1 MRKNLKRWMSGALAA
16 AMVFTGIG
24 WPGKAQNVEAA
35 GPTLTVDMSKAGER
49 ELYHGATGWLYGQG
63 DDQVPTAN
71 TITALKP
78 NTAVQKAPN
87 GMQHPNGDVLDIAE
101 TFLDAGGKHIQIYVP
116 DYYALWFYEF
126 TGTEYYLDILEMQAK
141 ACIEAGIEDDVV
153 YVLYNEPTDQWIG
166 GTYQDHDGNTVRG
179 WDSMYWFWLDM
190 VEKLREVY
198 REAGVETEP
207 KTAGLN
213 LAVYDKTVME
223 NYVKFCAEHDCMPD
237 IVSWHD
243 LATWQYNIFDQEY
256 NHYRSMEEKYGVEP
270 REIVINEYAAQ
281 SECASPGDLV
291 RWIGLWEDYEVA
303 GCLPF
308 WHFSNNL
315 NGLVADNNEGNGA
328 WWLYKWYGDMSG
340 SYLPVEVKGASQD
353 DFYGAASIDENKKS
367 ANVIFGGRDGEAEI
381 VLEDI
386 ASTDTFQGEELV
398 HIKVEATDY
407 TGFHGAAEEPRLV
420 MEGALAVEDGTV
432 TVPMSGM
439 NEMSAYHITVTQATE
454 DETEGMLTGTWKAVY
469 EAEDGVLTGNAVVA
483 EADGS
488 YACSNRKKV
497 HIVDN
502 PGDSV
507 SLQVSVPRDGY
518 YKYDMVYCAA
528 TGVNTNDPANNTP
541 YTAVQNLSVD
551 GTLVEEMVLPSTLHW
566 SMGGMYSTYLYLER
580 GDHTLK
586 IEATDSDGKAVPDC
600 VYLTYRGKTEDSLL
614 FDKTY
619 EAELGEF
626 NEIKGEA
633 TGLTTEKEGNV
644 SYITGLEKRAV
655 TEGGGV
661 RFNVVVP
668 ENGMYDLSLSY
679 QAEDDARANIYL
691 DNDIVHLDRLRTTLS
706 LPATQGQWK
715 QEAQSLFLQKG
726 INVVD
731 IDTDGAVKLNSM
743 RIRQEADSAP
753 AAAVE
758 AEEGT
763 LTGEAAVGANE
774 DVRQYAS
781 QGGYVSGLK
790 AANGVELIP
799 QGDPEFTIL
808 GLGRQVDL
816 GKAVDANSLT
826 VKVTVPEAGSY
837 KMLVYQSSGELFGK
851 HSYNAQMTE
860 RYASF
865 QVNGQ
870 EPVKVVFRN
879 TYSDETFR
887 PQPVDVELRQGEN
900 TIKIYNDNSKV
911 VTNGVLKPGQSEH
924 RPENIDYSV
933 LENYTPNLDK
943 FEFYALTGESRAED
957 PEAVY
962 TVSIQTT
969 QGGTVD
975 ADKDQVKEGDSV
987 RLTFLPEEGY
997 QLVEARVNGR
1007 DIMGDL
1013 TALGGVCRISG
1024 VEENLEVNAYFAKVG
1039 AEEAVRETD
1048 YEYAVNAGDIDP
1060 TTLSEG
1066 DSFGLRNSVTDQ
1078 FYGEDAGT
1086 GNQWGVLDTYK
1097 AESSYPG
1104 WLTGEKTWPCEN
1116 DGATDASPKTKSFRY
1131 ARNQDPKDVGVVYQF
1146 ELEPGETY
1154 DLEMGFYVPSSW
1166 TSSAHPRTM
1175 KLVLNDV
1182 LCEEYKNFTA
1192 SNDSNNPFII
1202 RIPATADEN
1211 GNLKV
1216 QIGHADGAAW
1226 GPVISYLSIYRQA
1239 DDTKL
1244 TEAVE
1249 KYGAYQKEDYT
1260 EDSWTAFEEA
1270 LKEAKDV
1277 LNQSGDLTNIAPINE
1292 ALYRLEA
1299 AAAALWPYVDLTS
1312 LKEACDQ
1319 YTEYIQNIGQGMTG
1333 DKEWEAFQD
1342 ALANAQYL
1350 LSQEQ
1355 ITKEIAAQALTK
1367 LEEAAGQLSAVESLS
1382 VVKGPDKTVY
1392 YTGESLDVTGLQVE
1406 AVDQK
1411 GNKKTLEEG
1420 TYTLGEFDSST
1431 VGEKEITVSFQGV
1444 TTSFTV
1450 EVIQRPSPVVL
1461 KEIKAS
1467 ASKTTYDVD
1476 EQLDR
1481 STLKVMAVYSD
1492 GSEKEVS
1499 GYQVSGFDS
1508 SKAGSIQIT
1517 VSWEG
1522 KSTQLTL
1529 TIQQKAGEPEAQ
1541 KLSPTK
1547 VQVKASAYRMIQL
1560 KWNKVEGAS
1569 GYEIYRASSKN
1580 GTYQKIKTINNGN
1593 TLTFKNKKLKFNKK
1607 YYYKVRAFRKSE
1619 TGTEYSELSNTL
1631 TAKTRLAKPTL
1642 KLKRKAS
1649 SGMNISWKKVEGA
1662 SGYQIRY
1669 SLKKKSGYQSILIK
1683 KAKAGTYRKSGLKP
1697 NKKYYVKMRAYRTV
1711 KGKKVYGA
1719 WSTVKSI
1726 KIK

>member
-1 MRKNLKRWMSGALAA
+1 MRKSMKRWLCSALAA
-16 AMVFTGIG
+16 AVAFTGIG
-24 WPGKAQNVEAA
+24 WPQEAQKVQAA
-35 GPTLTVDMSKAGER
+35 GPTLTVDMSQAGQR

-126 TGTEYYLDILEMQAK
+126 TGTDYYLDILEMQAK
-141 ACIEAGIEDDVV
+141 ACIEAGIEEDVV
-153 YVLYNEPTDQWIG
+153 YVLYNEPTENWIG
-166 GTYQDHDGNTVRG
+166 GTYQDHEGNTVTG

-198 REAGVETEP
+198 REAGVEAEP

-243 LATWQYNIFDQEY
+243 LATWQYNIFDEEY
-256 NHYRSMEEKYGVEP
+256 NHYRSLEKKYGVEP

-291 RWIGLWEDYEVA
+291 RWIGLWEDYQVA

-340 SYLPVEVKGASQD
+340 SYLPVAVEGASQD
-353 DFYGAASIDENKKS
+353 DFYGAASIDENKKN
-367 ANVIFGGRDGEAEI
+367 AEVIFGGRDGEAQI
-381 VLEDI
+381 VLDDI
-386 ASTDTFQGEELV
+386 ASTDTFAGEELV
-398 HIKVEATDY
+398 HVKVEATDY

-420 MEGALAVEDGTV
+420 KEGALPVEDGTV
-432 TVPMSGM
+432 TVPMSDM
-439 NEMSAYHITVTQATE
+439 NEMSAYHITVTQAAE
-454 DETEGMLTGTWKAVY
+454 GETEGMLTGAWKAVY
-469 EAEDGVLTGNAVVA
+469 EAEDGILAGNAVIG

-507 SLQVSVPRDGY
+507 TLNVSVPRDGY

-528 TGVNTNDPANNTP
+528 TGVNTNDPQNNTP
-541 YTAVQNLSVD
+541 YTAIQNLSVD
-551 GTLVEEMVLPSTLHW
+551 GTLAEEMVLPSTLHW

-580 GDHTLK
+580 GDHALK
-586 IEATDSDGKAVPDC
+586 IEATNSAGKAVPDC
-600 VYLTYRGKTEDSLL
+600 VYLTYQGKTEDSLL

-626 NEIKGEA
+626 NEIKGE
-633 TGLTTEKEGNV
+633 TTTLTTQMEGSV
-644 SYITGLEKRAV
+644 SYITGLEKRSV

-668 ENGMYDLSLSY
+668 DNGMYTLSLSY
-679 QAEDDARANIYL
+679 KTENATSANIYL
-691 DNDIVHLDRLRTTLS
+691 DNDMANLDRLRTTLS
-706 LPATQGQWK
+706 MPATDGQWK
-715 QEAQSLFLQKG
+715 QVSQSLFLQKG

-731 IDTDGAVKLNSM
+731 IDAAGELKLNSM
-743 RIRQEADSAP
+743 RIRQNEDSAP
-753 AAAVE
+753 AASIE
-758 AEEGT
+758 AEDGT
-763 LTGEAAVGANE
+763 LSGKASVGTND
-774 DVRQYAS
+774 DVRKYAS
-781 QGGYVSGLK
+781 SGSYISGLK

-799 QGDPEFTIL
+799 EGDPDFTIL

-816 GKAVDANSLT
+816 GEAVDANSLT
-826 VKVTVPEAGSY
+826 LKVTVPEAGSY
-837 KMLVYQSSGELFGK
+837 KMLVYQSNGELFGK

-860 RYASF
+860 RYATF
-865 QVNGQ
+865 QVNNQ
-870 EPVKVVFRN
+870 EPEKVVFRN

-887 PQPVDVELRQGEN
+887 PQPVDVELVQGEN

-911 VTNGVLKPGQSEH
+911 ITNGVLKPGETEH

-933 LENYTPNLDK
+933 LENYTPNFDK
-943 FEFYALTGESRAED
+943 FEFYAVTGESQAEE
-957 PEAVY
+957 PEMVY
-962 TVSIQTT
+962 DVSIKTT
-969 QGGTVD
+969 QGGTVE
-975 ADKDQVKEGDSV
+975 ADKEQVEEGGSV
-987 RLTFLPEEGY
+987 QLTFLPEEGY
-997 QLVEARVNGR
+997 ELTAARVNGA
-1007 DIMGDL
+1007 DVMKDL
-1013 TALGGVCRISG
+1013 TALGGICRVSG
-1024 VEENLEVNAYFAKVG
+1024 VEENLDVTAYFTKVVT
-1039 AEEAVRETD
+1039 EEIVRDTD

-1060 TTLSEG
+1060 ATLSEG

-1086 GNQWGVLDTYK
+1086 GYQWGVLDTYK
-1097 AESSYPG
+1097 AESNYPG

-1131 ARNQDPKDVGVVYQF
+1131 ARNQATTDVGVVYQF

-1166 TSSAHPRTM
+1166 TSSSNPRTM

-1216 QIGHADGAAW
+1216 QIGHADNAVW
-1226 GPVISYLSIYRQA
+1226 GPVVSYLSIYRQA
-1239 DDTKL
+1239 DTAKL
-1244 TEAVE
+1244 AETVE
-1249 KYGAYQKEDYT
+1249 KFEEYQREDYT
-1260 EDSWTAFEEA
+1260 EDSWAAFEEA
-1270 LKEAKDV
+1270 LAEAKNV
-1277 LNQSGDLTNIAPINE
+1277 LENSEDLTNITSIND
-1292 ALYRLEA
+1292 AVYQLEA
-1299 AAAALWPYVDLTS
+1299 AAAALMPYVDVSQLQD
-1312 LKEACDQ
+1312 AFDA
-1319 YTEYIQNIGQGMTG
+1319 YAEYVQDAGQGMTG
-1333 DKEWEAFQD
+1333 DEEWAEFLD

-1350 LSQEQ
+1350 LSREQ
-1355 ITKEIAAQALTK
+1355 ITKEIANQALTR
-1367 LEEAAGQLSAVESLS
+1367 LEEAAKKLSVVESLTI
-1382 VVKGPDKTVY
+1382 VKGPDKTVY

-1406 AVDQK
+1406 AVDQN
-1411 GNKKTLEEG
+1411 GNKKMLEQGE
-1420 TYTLGEFDSST
+1420 YALGAFDSST
-1431 VGEKEITVSFQGV
+1431 VGEKEIAVSFGGIS
-1444 TTSFTV
+1444 TSFKV
-1450 EVIQRPSPVVL
+1450 EVIKAPVEL
-1461 KEIKAS
+1461 EEIKAS
-1467 ASKTTYDVD
+1467 TSKTAYYVG

-1481 STLKVMAVYSD
+1481 NTLRVVAIYSD
-1492 GSEKEVS
+1492 GSQKEVS
-1499 GYQVSGFDS
+1499 DYQISGFDS
-1508 SKAGSIQIT
+1508 SKAGTIQIT

-1522 KSTQLTL
+1522 KSAQLSL
-1529 TIQQKAGEPEAQ
+1529 TIQQKVQEPEDQ
-1541 KLSPTK
+1541 KLTSTK
-1547 VQVKASAYRMIQL
+1547 VRVKDSAYRTIQL
-1560 KWNKVEGAS
+1560 KWDKAEGAS
-1569 GYEIYRASSKN
+1569 GYEIYRATSKN
-1580 GTYQKIKTINNGN
+1580 GTYKKIKTVNNGN
-1593 TLTFKNKKLKFNKK
+1593 TVTFKNKKLNFNKK
-1607 YYYKVRAFRKSE
+1607 YYYKVRAFKKA
-1619 TGTEYSELSNTL
+1619 GANTEYSEFSNTL
-1631 TAKTRLAKPTL
+1631 TVKTKLAKPAL
-1642 KLKRKAS
+1642 KLKRKPS
-1649 SGMNISWKKVEGA
+1649 SSLNVSWKQVKGA

-1669 SLKKKSGYQSILIK
+1669 SLKKKSGYKSILIK
-1683 KAKAGTYRKSGLKP
+1683 KAKAGNYRKNGLKA
-1697 NKKYYVKMRAYRTV
+1697 KKTYYVKMRAYRTV

-1719 WSTVKSI
+1719 WSGIKSI